1 MKRVLAMAA
10 AACMVLALAGC
21 KPGATSSQ
29 TPDASG
35 STDPSGNGSQ
45 VNPDGAHAALKFP
58 AEDFNLG
65 GKKIV
70 IATWDNVSM
79 PPEAGT
85 ASNDMTLARMEKI
98 MQKYGVEV

>member
-29 TPDASG
+29 TPDAG
-35 STDPSGNGSQ
+35 GTDPSGNGSQ

-65 GKKIV
+65 GEK
-70 IATWDNVSM
+70 DRHR
-79 PPEAGT
+79 
-85 ASNDMTLARMEKI
+85 DMGQQSACRPRPARHPTT
-98 MQKYGVEV
+98 